1 MLYLGVSLSIITQ
14 LRVYKKRSSYRRFVQ
29 LLAVLAGAVFLFAAC
44 SKKQEVQ
51 TITLPPTPVLGAQQN
66 WAVVNSQRLRLREQP
81 TTTSPALITLWK
93 GYVVEVIKRSQSE
106 ETIGDMTDH
115 WYYINYKGL
124 RGWVYGFYLTMYDSK
139 QGAEDA
145 AKVIK

>member
-1 MLYLGVSLSIITQ
+1 MVYFGVYQSIIIQ
-14 LRVYKKRSSYRRFVQ
+14 LREYKNRSICRGFVP
-29 LLAVLAGAVFLFAAC
+29 LVAVLVGVVFLLAAC

-51 TITLPPTPVLGAQQN
+51 TITLPPTPVLGAQQS
-66 WAVVNSQRLRLREQP
+66 WAVVNSQRLRLRENP

-93 GYVVEVIKRSQSE
+93 GYVVEVVKRSPSE
-106 ETIGDMTDH
+106 ETIGDMTDY
-115 WYYINYKGL
+115 WYYVNYKGL

-145 AKVIK
+145 VKVSK